1 MRKRRSRSLAMGG
14 VKRAEVILLAVG
26 LSHRKVRQGSRRSGP
41 HYPQGHQ
48 AVNILESA
56 LVNSFRWCCRRSLAL
71 PDGMGGAR
79 GVHLHR
85 SALSVRRSAAIA
97 ATPSRIPRLPPPH
110 FPSNCLLSLL
120 ARHRHRQPATATGN
134 WQRRRGCLHS
144 TKSPAMMAAETQEN
158 DADPSFR
165 NAN

>member
-1 MRKRRSRSLAMGG
+1 VSSGSIALAPPERRPSMRKRRSRSLAMGG

-85 SALSVRRSAAIA
+85 SAFGGNCGYSIENSPIA
-97 ATPSRIPRLPPPH
+97 TTLISHRIACCRCSRDIATDNPQQ
-110 FPSNCLLSLL
+110 
-120 ARHRHRQPATATGN
+120 QPATGN
-134 WQRRRGCLHS
+134 AEGVACIRPSRRR
-144 TKSPAMMAAETQEN
+144 
-158 DADPSFR
+158 
-165 NAN
+165 

>member
-1 MRKRRSRSLAMGG
+1 VSSGSIALEPPERRPSMRKRRSRSLAMGG

-71 PDGMGGAR
+71 PDGMGGCTRRSPSPFGAQ
-79 GVHLHR
+79 R
-85 SALSVRRSAAIA
+85 SAFGGNCGYSIENSPIA
-97 ATPSRIPRLPPPH
+97 TTLISHRIACCRCSRDIATDNPQQ
-110 FPSNCLLSLL
+110 
-120 ARHRHRQPATATGN
+120 QPATGDAEGVACIRPS
-134 WQRRRGCLHS
+134 RRR
-144 TKSPAMMAAETQEN
+144 
-158 DADPSFR
+158 
-165 NAN
+165 